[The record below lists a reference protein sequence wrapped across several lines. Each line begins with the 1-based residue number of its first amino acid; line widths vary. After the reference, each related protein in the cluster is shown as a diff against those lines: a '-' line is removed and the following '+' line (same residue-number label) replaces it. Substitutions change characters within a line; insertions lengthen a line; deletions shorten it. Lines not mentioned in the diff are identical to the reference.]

1 MQEFQKPDL
10 WVECTAHGL

>member
-10 WVECTAHGL
+10 GVECTAHGL